1 LNQTTVGLQLSNAA
15 RFGSIASGLQ
25 IFGELSPLRSEP
37 LNERNGLVSPVV
49 PIADRI
55 ALMISPEFVAYVGI
69 PDLHDGIVLRVAVE
83 GKTAEVV
90 VDGFSGRQH
99 TVRFEGVETVRM
111 NQPEGML
118 LYSISEM
125 RAAPPLREFVFTNN
139 DENHPGSLS
148 ILATG
153 FSIRSD

>member
-1 LNQTTVGLQLSNAA
+1 MVVDDKSRLHSSWRCAWAL
-15 RFGSIASGLQ
+15 
-25 IFGELSPLRSEP
+25 EC
-37 LNERNGLVSPVV
+37 NGLVSPVV